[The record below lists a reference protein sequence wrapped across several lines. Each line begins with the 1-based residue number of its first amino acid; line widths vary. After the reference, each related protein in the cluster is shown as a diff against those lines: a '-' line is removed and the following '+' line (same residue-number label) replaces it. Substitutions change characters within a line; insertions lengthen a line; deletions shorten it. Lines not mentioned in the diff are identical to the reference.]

1 VPGPGSSVPLQ
12 GSASG
17 SRHTLAGVFNLTGSE
32 IVVILL
38 LALVILGPDK
48 LPDAMRKA
56 GRTWAELKKLSN
68 GFQDEMRKGFEE
80 PAAEVKKTA
89 TAVKQAASFANAPV
103 KSAQKSAKGAV
114 KSLLDPPK
122 AANEAAN
129 GEAASAESAN
139 GEAASA
145 ESANGKSAAGESAA
159 PPAQE
164 LPAEPPAAAAE
175 ESPAT
180 ADTMA
185 DVSAETPDKADS
197 AP

>member
-1 VPGPGSSVPLQ
+1 
-12 GSASG
+12 
-17 SRHTLAGVFNLTGSE
+17 VFNLTGSE

-122 AANEAAN
+122 PATVDTV
-129 GEAASAESAN
+129 
-139 GEAASA
+139 
-145 ESANGKSAAGESAA
+145 AGEEAGASEPASDAA
-159 PPAQE
+159 V
-164 LPAEPPAAAAE
+164 EPPAAADDDA
-175 ESPAT
+175 PAM
-180 ADTMA
+180 ADTP
-185 DVSAETPDKADS
+185 AETPDKADS

>member
-1 VPGPGSSVPLQ
+1 
-12 GSASG
+12 
-17 SRHTLAGVFNLTGSE
+17 VFNLTGSE

-114 KSLLDPPK
+114 KSLLDPAKPPNAPSSVD
-122 AANEAAN
+122 AASGDSASGDSAN
-129 GEAASAESAN
+129 GDSASGESASGEFASGEAASGVSA
-139 GEAASA
+139 S
-145 ESANGKSAAGESAA
+145 GESATQ
-159 PPAQE
+159 PGDE
-164 LPAEPPAAAAE
+164 LPPEPHAAAADESPAAADTTAE
-175 ESPAT
+175 AT
-180 ADTMA
+180 
-185 DVSAETPDKADS
+185 DKADS